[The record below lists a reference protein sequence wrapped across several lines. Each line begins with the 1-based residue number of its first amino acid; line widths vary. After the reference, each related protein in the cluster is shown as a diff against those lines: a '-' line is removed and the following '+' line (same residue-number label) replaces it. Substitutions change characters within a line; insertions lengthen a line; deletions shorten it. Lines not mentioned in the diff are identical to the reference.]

1 MLKAWE
7 ERDPEDEVDPEE
19 EDRYFSVVLYDKM
32 PKEEPCQDVLPL
44 NNGCYLM
51 VNQEGTQLELRET
64 VVKDLKTPVRRTE
77 NDENAVDYEFASS
90 TKSMWKLHVAVRKI
104 LSTPLKTTKG
114 MSVVQ
119 YVLEDSDGTQ
129 WLVYSKNQADGNQG
143 YTPMQKTKGLH
154 FHVGEVVCETAWQQ
168 LEEGEKPLIAIRTN
182 QRILMVDMDYNCFTS
197 CCCFNWWYCSFN
209 YFNSMAW
216 LYNCLYLL

>member
-77 NDENAVDYEFASS
+77 NDENAVDYEFA
-90 TKSMWKLHVAVRKI
+90 
-104 LSTPLKTTKG
+104 
-114 MSVVQ
+114 
-119 YVLEDSDGTQ
+119 
-129 WLVYSKNQADGNQG
+129 
-143 YTPMQKTKGLH
+143 
-154 FHVGEVVCETAWQQ
+154 
-168 LEEGEKPLIAIRTN
+168 
-182 QRILMVDMDYNCFTS
+182 
-197 CCCFNWWYCSFN
+197 
-209 YFNSMAW
+209 
-216 LYNCLYLL
+216 